1 MPLPD
6 LYHQNYHM
14 KDENSSRETK
24 IFLKPY
30 HIYAQWNSKE
40 MSHVGFCDD
49 VLDLLSSNRNLV
61 DY

>member
-14 KDENSSRETK
+14 EDENSSRETK

-30 HIYAQWNSKE
+30 HIHAQWDSKE

-49 VLDLLSSNRNLV
+49 V
-61 DY
+61 